1 MLFCEILKRK
11 AVPMTEWLD
20 KIHSCGFSA
29 DVMFTKDG
37 DRFVALHWKNGH
49 RNVKVFREID
59 ADACLDS
66 ALQFAQ
72 NYEAYVLTS
81 PECHH

>member
-1 MLFCEILKRK
+1 MLND
-11 AVPMTEWLD
+11 WLEA
-20 KIHSCGFSA
+20 IHNCGFSA

-66 ALQFAQ
+66 ALKWAEM
-72 NYEAYVLTS
+72 YDAYVNTPS
-81 PECHH
+81 GCGVVH